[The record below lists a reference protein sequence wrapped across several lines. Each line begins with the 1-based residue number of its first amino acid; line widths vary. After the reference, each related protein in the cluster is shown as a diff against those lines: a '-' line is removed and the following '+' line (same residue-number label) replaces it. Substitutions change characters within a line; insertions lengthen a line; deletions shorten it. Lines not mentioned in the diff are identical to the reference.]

1 MSFGGGGGVDTSET
15 PATGVQ
21 FQSSAY
27 GLPAPLLYGCT
38 RISPNLIW
46 YGDFTAIAHTEEAEG
61 GKGGGGGGSSTSY
74 TYTASFL
81 FGLGEGE
88 IHSVRRAWVN
98 KEIIDSPA
106 TLFQFLKGGTAQGPW
121 SHLLA
126 EHASEALY
134 YPATA
139 LAAAAGYDL
148 GRDSSLPNH
157 NFEVVGLLPLAPA
170 SNKFDADP
178 AAVVLDF
185 LTHPGHGVP
194 NWPGSMVGDL
204 SAYSAY
210 CRAAGL
216 LLSLNLADQV
226 AASQTLTDLISLTN
240 AGIYFSEGKLK
251 VTPYGDVPIT
261 ANGVTYIPPINEIP
275 NLDDDDFI
283 AGDGEDPVIVK
294 RNAIAETGATTSDA
308 YNQVQ
313 IKFRNR
319 ANAYQ
324 EQVEPAQDLAS
335 IERYGL
341 RPMPVIDAPWIQTLK
356 VAAAVAQLK
365 LQRTVSTRNQYEFK
379 LGWAWVMLEPTD
391 IVTLTDSVLGLDRH
405 PVRILEIEESEDGV
419 LAIIAEDAPPGVASH
434 VSRVPEESG
443 GYALDYNAPPGP
455 VVDPVF
461 VEPPIELTQGG
472 SGLEVWVG
480 VSGAGAVWGGADV
493 WVSYDGVDYKRMGRV
508 TMPARVGKLTAGM
521 TAADTGLSVAIEG
534 KGGALLPATTGEA
547 EALFSAIYVGGDNDE
562 FMAYAGATLA
572 AEKQYA
578 LDGLVRGAWGSA
590 IAPHLMGSPF
600 VRLDSALVKSGPLA
614 LDLIGKTIYFKFQSF
629 NVFETALEDLA
640 TVPVYAY
647 VIAGYGATGQ
657 PVTGLAATAVPG
669 SSVLTQLS
677 WDVSPGAT
685 HYFVDQSGDGIKWLR
700 TGEPKTNS
708 WAGAALFGAATRFR
722 VAAVRARAGTW
733 SSDAYLNIGYVGM
746 WNANPATPMWNVNAS
761 TPMWSS

>member
-1 MSFGGGGGVDTSET
+1 MSGGGGGVDTAET

-27 GLPAPLLYGCT
+27 GLPVPLLYGCN
-38 RISPNLIW
+38 RVAPNLIW

-61 GKGGGGGGSSTSY
+61 GKGGGGGGSNTTY

-81 FGLGEGE
+81 FGLCEGE
-88 IHSVRRAWVN
+88 IHSVRRGWIN
-98 KEIIDSPA
+98 KEALSNPSS
-106 TLFQFLKGGTAQGPW
+106 LFQFLKGGANQQPW
-121 SHLLA
+121 SHL
-126 EHASEALY
+126 ASDHPAEALY

-139 LAAAAGYDL
+139 MAAAAGYDL

-157 NFEVVGLLPLAPA
+157 NFEAVGLLPLAPA
-170 SNKFDADP
+170 SGQYSADP
-178 AAVVLDF
+178 AAVVVDF

-194 NWPGSMVGDL
+194 NFPASMVGDF

-216 LLSLNLADQV
+216 LLSPYLSDQV
-226 AASQTLTDLISLTN
+226 AASQTLTDLVDLTN
-240 AGIYFSEGKLK
+240 AGVFFSEGKLK
-251 VTPYGDVPIT
+251 ITPYGDTTIT
-261 ANGVTYIPPINEIP
+261 ANGVTYVPPIVDIP

-283 AGDGEDPVIVK
+283 ADADEEPIVVK

-313 IKFRNR
+313 VKFRNA

-324 EQVEPAQDLAS
+324 EQVEPAQDLAA

-341 RPMPVIDAPWIQTLK
+341 QPMPMIDAPWITSAK
-356 VAAAVAQLK
+356 VAASVAQLK

-391 IVTLTDSVLGLDRH
+391 IVTLTDATLELDRH
-405 PVRILEIEESEDGV
+405 PVRILSIEESEDGV
-419 LAIIAEDAPPGVASH
+419 LSLLAEDAPPGVASH
-434 VSRVPEESG
+434 VSREPSEVG
-443 GYALDYNAPPGP
+443 GYSLDYNEPPGGI
-455 VVDPVF
+455 VDPVF

-480 VSGAGAVWGGADV
+480 VSGAGPVWGGADV
-493 WVSYDGVDYKRMGRV
+493 WVSYDGIDYKRMGRV
-508 TMPARVGKLTAGM
+508 SMPARVGKLTSAM
-521 TAADTGLSVAIEG
+521 TSGDAALSVAIEG
-534 KGGALLPATTGEA
+534 KGGALLPATAGEA

-562 FMAYAGATLA
+562 FMAYAGATLT
-572 AEKQYA
+572 AEKQYT
-578 LDGLVRGAWGSA
+578 LEGLVRGAYGSA
-590 IAPHLMGSPF
+590 IAPHLLGSPF
-600 VRLDSALVKSGPLA
+600 VRLDSALARSGPLA
-614 LDLIGKTIYFKFQSF
+614 FDLIGKTIYFKFQSF
-629 NVFETALEDLA
+629 NIFGAAFEDLSG
-640 TVPVYAY
+640 VPVYSY

-657 PVTGLAATAVPG
+657 PVSGLTATAMPG
-669 SSVLTQLS
+669 SSFLTRLA

-708 WAGAALFGAATRFR
+708 WAGTALYGAATRFR
-722 VAAVRARAGTW
+722 VATVRARAGTW
-733 SSDAYLNIGYVGM
+733 SSDAYLNISYVGM
-746 WNANPATPMWNVNAS
+746 WNANPSTPMWNANDS
-761 TPMWSS
+761 TPMWST